1 MSEAHNLSSYQPPA
15 WLNVQDAAVRAVP
28 TRFPPAELAA
38 RCLDIEVLLRLN
50 PYYFFERWEQT
61 HEGAFRAEFLN
72 KSNGQKVAVDLEVST
87 GSHGEIIVTYAEGLK
102 LRTVFLVEPAPPGDD
117 PKGPRSLLVIVD
129 DYGRYTEAERKD
141 RLSEVDKSL
150 LAWAEALRVYF
161 IRQKRW
167 SWLPGWRWYIRRL
180 WIKMNPSA
188 RRIVWWIYLISV
200 VEFFFFLFVVLIYVL
215 EQYNETL

>member
-1 MSEAHNLSSYQPPA
+1 MSDNASLSSYQPPA
-15 WLNVQDAAVRAVP
+15 WLDVRDAAVRAVP
-28 TRFPPAELAA
+28 TRLEPAKLADYC
-38 RCLDIEVLLRLN
+38 RDIEVLFRLN
-50 PYYFFERWEQT
+50 PYYFFERWKKTSESSY
-61 HEGAFRAEFLN
+61 RVEFLN
-72 KSNGQKVAVDLEVST
+72 KSNDQKVLVDIDVT
-87 GSHGEIIVTYAEGLK
+87 IGNHGEIIVSYSDGIK
-102 LRTVFLVEPAPPGDD
+102 LRTVFFAEPAPPSND
-117 PKGPRSLLVIVD
+117 PRAPRSLLIVVD
-129 DYGRYTEAERKD
+129 DYSRFTEAERKD
-141 RLSEVDKSL
+141 RLNEVDKSM

-200 VEFFFFLFVVLIYVL
+200 VEFFFFLFVLLIYVI